1 MFKGS
6 IVALVTPFKN
16 GKVDKERL
24 LELVEFHIKEGTDGI
39 VPCGTTGESATL
51 SHDEHKEVVSIV
63 VEAVNKRIPVIAG
76 AGSNCTSESINLAS
90 HAKDVGADAILA
102 VTPYYNKPTQNGL
115 YVHYATIANEVD
127 IPLILYNVPSRTGVN
142 LLPETV
148 ARLSEIKNIVGVKEA
163 SADLR
168 QQAKI
173 VELCRGDFALIS
185 GDDFTLLPTLSIG
198 GVGVISVVANIVP
211 KDVTNLIKEFN
222 LGNLDE
228 AKKLHYKIFPVCE
241 AMFIETSPVPVKEAL
256 GMMGMISPEV
266 RLPLV
271 PLTNT
276 NREKVREILQ
286 TYRLIPNNA

>member
-6 IVALVTPFKN
+6 IVALVTPFKK

-24 LELVEFHIKEGTDGI
+24 LKLIEFHIQEGSDGV

-51 SHDEHKEVVSIV
+51 SHDEHKEVVNIV

-76 AGSNCTSESINLAS
+76 AGSNCTTESIDLAK
-90 HAKDVGADAILA
+90 HAKKVSADAILA

-115 YVHYATIANEVD
+115 YEHYATIAKEVD
-127 IPLILYNVPSRTGVN
+127 IPIILYNVPTRTGVN

-148 ARLSEIKNIVGVKEA
+148 ARLSKIDNIVGIKEA
-163 SADLR
+163 TGDLK
-168 QQAKI
+168 QQSKI
-173 VELCRGDFALIS
+173 VELCREDFVLLS

-211 KDVTNLIKEFN
+211 KDVANLIKEFN
-222 LGNLDE
+222 KGNMDK
-228 AKKLHYKIFPVCE
+228 AKKLHYKIFPLCE
-241 AMFIETSPVPVKEAL
+241 AMFIETNPVPVKEAL
-256 GMMGMISPEV
+256 EMMGMISHEV

-271 PLTNT
+271 RLEKTNQEKL
-276 NREKVREILQ
+276 RETLR
-286 TYRLIPNNA
+286 TYGLI

>member
-16 GKVDKERL
+16 GKVDKERI

-76 AGSNCTSESINLAS
+76 AGSNCTSESINLAH
-90 HAKDVGADAILA
+90 HAKNVGADAILA

-115 YVHYATIANEVD
+115 YAHYSTIANEVD

-148 ARLSEIKNIVGVKEA
+148 VRLSEIKNIVGVKEA

-168 QQAKI
+168 QQTKI

-211 KDVTNLIKEFN
+211 KDVANLIKEFN
-222 LGNLDE
+222 LGNFDE

-256 GMMGMISPEV
+256 GMMGMILPEV

-271 PLTNT
+271 PLTNA
-276 NREKVREILQ
+276 NREKVREVLQ
-286 TYRLIPNNA
+286 TYRLIPNNT

>member
-6 IVALVTPFKN
+6 IVALVSPFKD

-24 LELVEFHIKEGTDGI
+24 LKLVEFHIREGTEGV

-51 SHDEHKEVVSIV
+51 SHEEHKEIVTLV

-76 AGSNCTSESINLAS
+76 AGSNCTRESVDLAQ
-90 HAKDVGADAILA
+90 HAKKVGADGILA
-102 VTPYYNKPTQNGL
+102 VTPYYNKPTQDGL
-115 YVHYATIANEVD
+115 YEHYATIAKAVD
-127 IPLILYNVPSRTGVN
+127 IPLILYNVPTRTGVN

-148 ARLSEIKNIVGVKEA
+148 ARLSEIDNIVGIKEA

-168 QQAKI
+168 QQSKI
-173 VELCRGDFALIS
+173 VELCRNDFALIS

-211 KDVTNLIKEFN
+211 KEVTTLIKEFN
-222 LGNLDE
+222 KGNLTE
-228 AKKLHYKIFPVCE
+228 AKRLHYKIFPLCE
-241 AMFIETSPVPVKEAL
+241 AMFIETNPVPVKTAL

-271 PLTNT
+271 PLKKTNQ
-276 NREKVREILQ
+276 KKLQ
-286 TYRLIPNNA
+286 ETLQNYGLIS